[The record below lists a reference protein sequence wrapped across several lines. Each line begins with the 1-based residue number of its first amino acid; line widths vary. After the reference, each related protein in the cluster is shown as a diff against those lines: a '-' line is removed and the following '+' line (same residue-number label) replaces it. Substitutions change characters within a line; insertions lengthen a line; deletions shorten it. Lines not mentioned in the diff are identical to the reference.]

1 MKLRRVVANITE
13 KKEILI
19 SYDETRSV
27 KDIVVI
33 KTISEEPIVDIIVE
47 KESLDIV
54 PDREIIITL

>member
-19 SYDETRSV
+19 SYDKTRSV